1 MSGTGTDFLYEASNI
16 CKEAIKADEENKVS
30 AAIDLFESAI
40 TKFKLAIKYLK
51 NEEQKQMVSNRLST
65 YIERLN
71 TLYEIEK
78 EIMNGRPPKNINPRK
93 NRTRTKKKRVTI
105 NKYEDEDED
114 DDEDEDEDEDEDDED
129 EEEDDDDDDEESIN
143 IKNTIRKCIIK
154 NKKTSNKNDED
165 GDGDGDGDD
174 EEDEDDKKNKRKV
187 IKWKDVVGLENAK
200 DALKDAVI
208 FPQNFPSLFKGNRK
222 ATNAVLLYGPP
233 GTGKSFLAQALSSE
247 ARCIRLYPSVHRT
260 SCRNGKDNLKSR
272 LKYYF
277 KKQES
282 TTRRS
287 YSLTKSIHSAAK
299 EKTMNQNRREESKQN
314 F

>member
-1 MSGTGTDFLYEASNI
+1 
-16 CKEAIKADEENKVS
+16 
-30 AAIDLFESAI
+30 
-40 TKFKLAIKYLK
+40 
-51 NEEQKQMVSNRLST
+51 
-65 YIERLN
+65 
-71 TLYEIEK
+71 
-78 EIMNGRPPKNINPRK
+78 MNGRPPKNINPRK

-247 ARCIRLYPSVHRT
+247 ARCHVYIHQCIGHHVEMART
-260 SCRNGKDNLKSR
+260 
-272 LKYYF
+272 
-277 KKQES
+277 
-282 TTRRS
+282 
-287 YSLTKSIHSAAK
+287 I
-299 EKTMNQNRREESKQN
+299 
-314 F
+314 